1 MLLRPWA
8 GTYIPLART
17 EPGFDGTCLH
27 LFSRFFTSAPW
38 KYKVEGHD
46 GAGGEAVLFP
56 YGFENK
62 KALNE
67 NTI

>member
-1 MLLRPWA
+1 MKDMTGPKR
-8 GTYIPLART
+8 
-17 EPGFDGTCLH
+17 
-27 LFSRFFTSAPW
+27 
-38 KYKVEGHD
+38 KKKKK
-46 GAGGEAVLFP
+46 GGIILFP